1 MDGSQMETTL
11 MLFLFFFLIY
21 LKQLGCFRSLPAHH
35 FTLLGKTFKVK
46 DSPLLFS
53 HQKQPETLGP
63 QIQKF

>member
-11 MLFLFFFLIY
+11 MLFLSFFSNLFEAAGL
-21 LKQLGCFRSLPAHH
+21 LSKLAHH

-46 DSPLLFS
+46 DSPHLFS
-53 HQKQPETLGP
+53 HQKQPETLEL